1 MKFEAVVRTD
11 LGKGASRRLRLQEQF
26 PGIIYGG
33 EAAPVA
39 IALKHSD
46 VINQMDKPEFYEGF
60 VLVIDGQEVK
70 VKPQDIQRHPF
81 KPKITHIDFQRVIA
95 GQDVHTN
102 VPLHFVNEEKSAA
115 VKAGGIAEHHVT
127 EIEVTCLPKNLP
139 EFIEVDMAGVEMGQT
154 LHLSDLTL
162 PAGVSSVEL
171 AKNDEAHDLAV
182 VTVKP
187 APKAADAEEDGE
199 EAATTEAI
207 PSAVAATAAR
217 RQLIFLR
224 RTEICPHRIL
234 LPRSR

>member
-1 MKFEAVVRTD
+1 MSEANFKLDASVRTD
-11 LGKGASRRLRLQEQF
+11 LGKGASRRLRREDKL

-33 EAAPVA
+33 EEAPVSITLDHTKVNNSA
-39 IALKHSD
+39 DFEAFYSHVLE
-46 VINQMDKPEFYEGF
+46 INLDGKVVE
-60 VLVIDGQEVK
+60 VLVKDM
-70 VKPQDIQRHPF
+70 QRHPF

-199 EAATTEAI
+199 EAASE
-207 PSAVAATAAR
+207 
-217 RQLIFLR
+217 
-224 RTEICPHRIL
+224 E
-234 LPRSR
+234 

>member
-1 MKFEAVVRTD
+1 MSEAIFNLDASVRTD
-11 LGKGASRRLRLQEQF
+11 LGKGASRRLRREDKL

-33 EAAPVA
+33 EEAPVSITLDHNKVNNSA
-39 IALKHSD
+39 DFEAFYSHVLE
-46 VINQMDKPEFYEGF
+46 INLDGKVVE
-60 VLVIDGQEVK
+60 VLVKDM
-70 VKPQDIQRHPF
+70 QRHPF

-102 VPLHFVNEEKSAA
+102 VPLHFVNEEASAA

-199 EAATTEAI
+199 EAASE
-207 PSAVAATAAR
+207 
-217 RQLIFLR
+217 
-224 RTEICPHRIL
+224 E
-234 LPRSR
+234 

>member
-1 MKFEAVVRTD
+1 MSEANFKLDASVRTD
-11 LGKGASRRLRLQEQF
+11 LGKGASRRLRREDKL

-33 EAAPVA
+33 EEAPVSITLDHNKVNNSA
-39 IALKHSD
+39 DFEAFYSHVLE
-46 VINQMDKPEFYEGF
+46 INLDGKVVE
-60 VLVIDGQEVK
+60 VLVKDM
-70 VKPQDIQRHPF
+70 QRHPF

-102 VPLHFVNEEKSAA
+102 VPLHFVNEESSAA

-162 PAGVSSVEL
+162 PAGVASVEL

-187 APKAADAEEDGE
+187 APKAAEAEEDGE
-199 EAATTEAI
+199 EAASE
-207 PSAVAATAAR
+207 
-217 RQLIFLR
+217 
-224 RTEICPHRIL
+224 E
-234 LPRSR
+234 

>member
-1 MKFEAVVRTD
+1 MSEANFKLDASVRTD
-11 LGKGASRRLRLQEQF
+11 LGKGASRRLRREDKL

-33 EAAPVA
+33 EEAPVSITLDHNKVNNSA
-39 IALKHSD
+39 DFEAFYSHVLE
-46 VINQMDKPEFYEGF
+46 INLDGKVVE
-60 VLVIDGQEVK
+60 VLVKDM
-70 VKPQDIQRHPF
+70 QRHPF

-102 VPLHFVNEEKSAA
+102 VPLHFVNEESSTA

-199 EAATTEAI
+199 EAASE
-207 PSAVAATAAR
+207 
-217 RQLIFLR
+217 
-224 RTEICPHRIL
+224 E
-234 LPRSR
+234 

>member
-1 MKFEAVVRTD
+1 MSDSIFNLDATVRTD
-11 LGKGASRRLRLQEQF
+11 LGKGASRRLRREDKL

-33 EAAPVA
+33 EEAPVSITLDHNKVNNSA
-39 IALKHSD
+39 DFEAFYSHVLE
-46 VINQMDKPEFYEGF
+46 INLDGKVVE
-60 VLVIDGQEVK
+60 VLVKDM
-70 VKPQDIQRHPF
+70 QRHPF

-199 EAATTEAI
+199 EAASE
-207 PSAVAATAAR
+207 
-217 RQLIFLR
+217 
-224 RTEICPHRIL
+224 E
-234 LPRSR
+234 

>member
-1 MKFEAVVRTD
+1 MSEAIFNLDASVRTD
-11 LGKGASRRLRLQEQF
+11 LGKGASRRLRREDKL

-33 EAAPVA
+33 EEAPVSITLDHNKVNNSA
-39 IALKHSD
+39 DFEAFYSHVLE
-46 VINQMDKPEFYEGF
+46 INLDGKVVE
-60 VLVIDGQEVK
+60 VLVKDM
-70 VKPQDIQRHPF
+70 QRHPF

-102 VPLHFVNEEKSAA
+102 VPLHFVNEETSAA

-199 EAATTEAI
+199 EAASE
-207 PSAVAATAAR
+207 
-217 RQLIFLR
+217 
-224 RTEICPHRIL
+224 E
-234 LPRSR
+234 

>member
-1 MKFEAVVRTD
+1 MSEANFKLDASVRTD
-11 LGKGASRRLRLQEQF
+11 LGKGASRRLRREDKL

-33 EAAPVA
+33 EEAPVSITLDHNKVNNSA
-39 IALKHSD
+39 DFEAFYSHVLE
-46 VINQMDKPEFYEGF
+46 INLDGKVVE
-60 VLVIDGQEVK
+60 VLVKDM
-70 VKPQDIQRHPF
+70 QRHPF

-171 AKNDEAHDLAV
+171 AKIDEAHDLAV

-199 EAATTEAI
+199 EAASE
-207 PSAVAATAAR
+207 
-217 RQLIFLR
+217 
-224 RTEICPHRIL
+224 E
-234 LPRSR
+234 

>member
-1 MKFEAVVRTD
+1 MSEANFKLDASVRTD
-11 LGKGASRRLRLQEQF
+11 LGKGASRRLRREDKL

-33 EAAPVA
+33 EEAPVSITLDHNKVNNSA
-39 IALKHSD
+39 DFEAFYSHVLE
-46 VINQMDKPEFYEGF
+46 INLDGKVVE
-60 VLVIDGQEVK
+60 VLVKDM
-70 VKPQDIQRHPF
+70 QRHPF

-102 VPLHFVNEEKSAA
+102 VPLHFVNEDASAA
-115 VKAGGIAEHHVT
+115 AKAGGIAEHHVT

-139 EFIEVDMAGVEMGQT
+139 EFIEVDMAAVEMGQT
-154 LHLSDLTL
+154 VHLSDLTL

-199 EAATTEAI
+199 EAASE
-207 PSAVAATAAR
+207 
-217 RQLIFLR
+217 
-224 RTEICPHRIL
+224 E
-234 LPRSR
+234 

>member
-1 MKFEAVVRTD
+1 MSEAIFNLDASVRTD
-11 LGKGASRRLRLQEQF
+11 LGKGASRRLRREDKL

-33 EAAPVA
+33 EEAPVSITLDHNKVNNSA
-39 IALKHSD
+39 DFEAFYSHVLE
-46 VINQMDKPEFYEGF
+46 INLDGKVVE
-60 VLVIDGQEVK
+60 VLVKDM
-70 VKPQDIQRHPF
+70 QRHPF

-187 APKAADAEEDGE
+187 APKAAEAEEDGE
-199 EAATTEAI
+199 EAASE
-207 PSAVAATAAR
+207 
-217 RQLIFLR
+217 
-224 RTEICPHRIL
+224 E
-234 LPRSR
+234 

>member
-1 MKFEAVVRTD
+1 MSEANFKLDASVRTD
-11 LGKGASRRLRLQEQF
+11 LGKGASRRLRREDKL

-33 EAAPVA
+33 EEAPVSITLDHNKVNNSA
-39 IALKHSD
+39 DFEAFYSHVLE
-46 VINQMDKPEFYEGF
+46 INLDGKVVE
-60 VLVIDGQEVK
+60 VLVKDM
-70 VKPQDIQRHPF
+70 QRHPF

-102 VPLHFVNEEKSAA
+102 VPLHFVNEEASAA

-139 EFIEVDMAGVEMGQT
+139 EFIEVDMAAVEMGQT
-154 LHLSDLTL
+154 VHLSDLTL

-199 EAATTEAI
+199 EAASE
-207 PSAVAATAAR
+207 
-217 RQLIFLR
+217 
-224 RTEICPHRIL
+224 E
-234 LPRSR
+234 

>member
-1 MKFEAVVRTD
+1 MSEAIFNLDASVRTD
-11 LGKGASRRLRLQEQF
+11 LGKGASRRLRREDKL

-33 EAAPVA
+33 EEAPVSITLDHNKVNNSA
-39 IALKHSD
+39 DFEAFYSHVLE
-46 VINQMDKPEFYEGF
+46 INLDGKVVE
-60 VLVIDGQEVK
+60 VLVKDM
-70 VKPQDIQRHPF
+70 QRHPF

-127 EIEVTCLPKNLP
+127 EIEVTCQPKDLP
-139 EFIEVDMAGVEMGQT
+139 EFIEVDMAAVEMGQT
-154 LHLSDLTL
+154 VHLSDLTL

-199 EAATTEAI
+199 EAASE
-207 PSAVAATAAR
+207 
-217 RQLIFLR
+217 
-224 RTEICPHRIL
+224 E
-234 LPRSR
+234 

>member
-1 MKFEAVVRTD
+1 MSEANFKLDASVRTD
-11 LGKGASRRLRLQEQF
+11 LGKGASRRLRREDKL

-33 EAAPVA
+33 EEAPVSITLDHNKVNNSA
-39 IALKHSD
+39 DFEAFYSHVLE
-46 VINQMDKPEFYEGF
+46 INLDGKVVE
-60 VLVIDGQEVK
+60 VLVKDM
-70 VKPQDIQRHPF
+70 QRHPF

-187 APKAADAEEDGE
+187 APKAADSEEDGE
-199 EAATTEAI
+199 EAASE
-207 PSAVAATAAR
+207 
-217 RQLIFLR
+217 
-224 RTEICPHRIL
+224 E
-234 LPRSR
+234 

>member
-1 MKFEAVVRTD
+1 MSEANFKLDASVRTD
-11 LGKGASRRLRLQEQF
+11 LGKGASRRLRREDKL

-33 EAAPVA
+33 EEAPVSITLDHNKVNNSA
-39 IALKHSD
+39 DFEAFYSHVLE
-46 VINQMDKPEFYEGF
+46 INLDGKVVE
-60 VLVIDGQEVK
+60 VLVKDM
-70 VKPQDIQRHPF
+70 QRHPF

-127 EIEVTCLPKNLP
+127 EIEVTCLTKNLP

-199 EAATTEAI
+199 EAASE
-207 PSAVAATAAR
+207 
-217 RQLIFLR
+217 
-224 RTEICPHRIL
+224 E
-234 LPRSR
+234 

>member
-1 MKFEAVVRTD
+1 MSEANFKLDASVRTD
-11 LGKGASRRLRLQEQF
+11 LGKGASRRLRREDKL

-33 EAAPVA
+33 EEAPVSITLDHNKVNNSA
-39 IALKHSD
+39 DFEAFYSHVLE
-46 VINQMDKPEFYEGF
+46 INLDGKVVE
-60 VLVIDGQEVK
+60 VLVKDM
-70 VKPQDIQRHPF
+70 QRHPF

-102 VPLHFVNEEKSAA
+102 VPLHFVNEDQSAA
-115 VKAGGIAEHHVT
+115 AKAGGIAEHHVT

-199 EAATTEAI
+199 EAASE
-207 PSAVAATAAR
+207 
-217 RQLIFLR
+217 
-224 RTEICPHRIL
+224 E
-234 LPRSR
+234 

>member
-1 MKFEAVVRTD
+1 MSEANFKLDASVRTD
-11 LGKGASRRLRLQEQF
+11 LGKGASRRLRREDKL

-33 EAAPVA
+33 EEAPVSITLDHNKVNNSA
-39 IALKHSD
+39 DFEAFYSHVLE
-46 VINQMDKPEFYEGF
+46 INLDGKVVE
-60 VLVIDGQEVK
+60 VLVKDM
-70 VKPQDIQRHPF
+70 QRHPF

-199 EAATTEAI
+199 GAASE
-207 PSAVAATAAR
+207 
-217 RQLIFLR
+217 
-224 RTEICPHRIL
+224 E
-234 LPRSR
+234 

>member
-1 MKFEAVVRTD
+1 MSEANFKLDASVRTD
-11 LGKGASRRLRLQEQF
+11 LGKGASRRLRREDKL

-33 EAAPVA
+33 EEAPVSITLDHNKVNNSA
-39 IALKHSD
+39 DFEAFYSHVLE
-46 VINQMDKPEFYEGF
+46 INLDGKVVE
-60 VLVIDGQEVK
+60 VLVKDM
-70 VKPQDIQRHPF
+70 QRHPY

-127 EIEVTCLPKNLP
+127 EIEVTCQPKDLP
-139 EFIEVDMAGVEMGQT
+139 EFIEVDMAAVEMGQT
-154 LHLSDLTL
+154 VHLSDLTL

-199 EAATTEAI
+199 EAASE
-207 PSAVAATAAR
+207 
-217 RQLIFLR
+217 
-224 RTEICPHRIL
+224 E
-234 LPRSR
+234 